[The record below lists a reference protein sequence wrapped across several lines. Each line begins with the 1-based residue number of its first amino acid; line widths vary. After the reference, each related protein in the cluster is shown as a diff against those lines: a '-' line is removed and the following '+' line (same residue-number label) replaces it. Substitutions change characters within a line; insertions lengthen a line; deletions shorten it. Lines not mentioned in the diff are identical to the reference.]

1 MYCYSNSYYGNF
13 GLIIKNIPDRI
24 LCPPSKFDLLTKLK
38 VMMRIA
44 GIVKNLLRISP
55 TCCIYIMLTCQ
66 QYNIMIIACANQK
79 GGVAKTTTV
88 ISLGGLL
95 LNTGSCLVVDLD
107 PQGNLTTGL
116 GVEVKENQITTYE
129 VITERATANDGL
141 MTTSS
146 GLSLIPSDINLA
158 KGEPEILSKVGNF
171 GLLKEFLE
179 PIRHKFDHILID
191 CPPSLGLLTINGLTA
206 ADSVLIP
213 VQCQF
218 FALKGLASLL
228 ETIQSVQKRL
238 NPNLKILGVLPTMAE
253 PQTLMTQDVLVSL
266 KKRLQNIHVFDPVP
280 KSIKFSESNLAGE
293 PINVYS
299 GQKKLVQPYQVIAD
313 LIQAGNK

>member
-1 MYCYSNSYYGNF
+1 
-13 GLIIKNIPDRI
+13 
-24 LCPPSKFDLLTKLK
+24 
-38 VMMRIA
+38 
-44 GIVKNLLRISP
+44 
-55 TCCIYIMLTCQ
+55 
-66 QYNIMIIACANQK
+66 MIIACANQK

-95 LNTGSCLVVDLD
+95 LNSGSCLVVDLD

-116 GVEVKENQITTYE
+116 GVEIQENQITTYE
-129 VITERATANDGL
+129 VITERATASDSL

-146 GLSLIPSDINLA
+146 GLSLMPSDINLA

-179 PIRHKFDHILID
+179 PIRYKFDHILID

-206 ADSVLIP
+206 ADAVLIP

-293 PINVYS
+293 PISVYS
-299 GQKKLVQPYQVIAD
+299 GHKKLVQPYQVIAD